1 MEETFQGV
9 ELLIQ
14 AARAQ
19 ISSAQADDAGK
30 VRGIATHTHEGAAVS
45 CTITR
50 SPAAFG
56 AHRDQVQFRLAGKIV
71 PRTQIEQLLSSP
83 TERALNPELL
93 AALQAITDNADD
105 WHRKACEKVGE
116 LEGATV
122 ERDGDLLIVRG
133 TRLGVDVEL
142 RLRRIVKKIRLGSA
156 FAQFPARIYVNGY
169 FIPES
174 LYKILY
180 LDAEIS

>member
-1 MEETFQGV
+1 MKETFRGA
-9 ELLIQ
+9 ELLIE

-19 ISSAQADDAGK
+19 ILSAHSDDAGK
-30 VRGIATHTHEGAAVS
+30 VRVIATHMHEGADVS

-56 AHRDQVQFRLAGKIV
+56 AMRDQVQFRLAGKIV
-71 PRTQIEQLLSSP
+71 PRSQIDQLVSSP
-83 TERALNPELL
+83 AKPAQNPDLL
-93 AALQAITDNADD
+93 TALQAITEDAAE

-122 ERDGDLLIVRG
+122 ERDGDLLMVRG
-133 TRLGVDVEL
+133 TRLGANVEL
-142 RLRRIVKKIRLGSA
+142 RMRRIVKKLRLSAA

-180 LDAEIS
+180 LDEEIS